1 MSDPN
6 TTNDELPSP
15 NCKHLDRCLSIA
27 IVAGEASGDTH
38 GAALMQSLS
47 AQNPAIVFSGAGG
60 PKMEAHAHAS
70 GGTID
75 NWIAEAAVLGLWEVL
90 KKYGYFRTKFSALL
104 KQLTETTPDAII
116 LVDYP
121 GFNLRLAKAI
131 RRRKLPIK
139 IFYYISPQV
148 WAWNR
153 RRIPEMA
160 RALDLM
166 ICIFPFEEKFYQAS
180 GLPTSFAG
188 HPLVERLTNERKI
201 SVIQRDE
208 KLLGLFPGSRE
219 REVRKIFPAMMEA
232 AQRVMQS
239 RPDVRCEVAAATA
252 AHGEM
257 MKSTIAE
264 ANISMTVTI
273 GHAHELMQR
282 AAFGLICSGTATL
295 EAACFGLPYAL
306 VYKVAWLTYAV
317 GRQLIRVPHLGIINI
332 LAEQPVI
339 REFIQNNATPDALAT
354 EALHFLNNKEAREKL
369 SSKLENVVA
378 TLHGEGAYDRA
389 AAAILQEIGYGR

>member
-6 TTNDELPSP
+6 TTNDEPASLNS
-15 NCKHLDRCLSIA
+15 KHLDHCLSIA

-47 AQNPAIVFSGAGG
+47 AQNPAIIFNGAGG
-60 PKMEAHAHAS
+60 PKMEVLARAS

-75 NWIAEAAVLGLWEVL
+75 NWIAEAGVLGLWDVL
-90 KKYGYFRTKFSALL
+90 KKYGYFRAKFSALL
-104 KQLTETTPDAII
+104 KQLATTTPDAII

-121 GFNLRLAKAI
+121 GFNVRLAKAI

-148 WAWNR
+148 GAWNR

-160 RALDLM
+160 LAIDLM

-180 GLPTSFAG
+180 GLPTRFAG
-188 HPLVERLTNERKI
+188 HPLVERLTAERKNLDI
-201 SVIQRDE
+201 ERDE

-232 AQRVMQS
+232 AQRVLQE
-239 RPDVRCEVAAATA
+239 RPDVRCEVAAATV
-252 AHGEM
+252 AHAEM
-257 MKSTIAE
+257 MKSMIAE
-264 ANISMTVTI
+264 ANISMTITI

-282 AAFGLICSGTATL
+282 AAFGLVCSGTATL

-306 VYKVAWLTYAV
+306 VYKVAWLTYVV
-317 GRQLIRVPHLGIINI
+317 GRQLIRVPYLGIINI
-332 LAEQPVI
+332 LAERPVVQ
-339 REFIQNNATPDALAT
+339 EFIQNQATPDALANQT
-354 EALHFLNNKEAREKL
+354 LHFLNNKDTREKL
-369 SSKLENVVA
+369 SAELENVIA

-389 AAAILQEIGYGR
+389 ATTLLATMEQG